1 MNIKLD
7 KVMKK
12 YGDKEVITNLN
23 LEVKTGELVSLVGP
37 SGCGKSTT
45 LFMLSGLE
53 EVSGG
58 KIYFEDK
65 DVTSLSADKRDV
77 GLVFQNYALYPHL
90 SVLKNVMF
98 PLSNKKID
106 KEKATKM
113 AMEIIQSVDLAEH
126 ANKLPGQLSGGQ
138 QQRVAIARAIVKNPN
153 VLLLDEPL
161 SNLDAKLKMST
172 ILEIKRI
179 QRAHNITTIFVTHD
193 QQEALAISDK
203 MVVLN
208 EGVVQQAGLPNQLY
222 RDPNNLFVAQFIGSP
237 SINTFISAIKNGYM
251 SGLENLTK
259 DALDIPCGDYTVAI
273 RPEAFQLAT
282 TGVDFSIKEREVL
295 GRDVLLYGTINGV
308 DMRILVSN
316 TQLEYDETVTNIKVI
331 IDTTNILLFDKDTK
345 ERIRYEK

>member
-237 SINTFISAIKNGYM
+237 SINTFTSAVKNGYM

>member
-237 SINTFISAIKNGYM
+237 SINTFNSTIKNGFM